1 MNDDLDLMGGATP
14 PVDDEKLEEDDELE
28 DDEEL
33 EEDEDEDIE
42 KVKPAVEEDGDV
54 SLEDLGE
61 EETKKSTVDMV
72 DDEGNP
78 QF

>member
-1 MNDDLDLMGGATP
+1 MNDDLDLMGGAMP

-33 EEDEDEDIE
+33 EDEDEDIE
-42 KVKPAVEEDGDV
+42 KVKPASEEEGDV

-61 EETKKSTVDMV
+61 EKTKKNAVDMV